1 MLRFAT
7 SSVLVA
13 AAPPVTLSAPSTR
26 EVTAEWVTIRG
37 PWDPPPPA
45 AEVQIRPVSLAMGQW
60 LMGDWPALARLQEA
74 EIETHPE
81 RARVALLVA
90 CAHQQ
95 CHEHPPSHRPSLID
109 CTPGPRHARGEQGTR
124 STPRGESDVTLRV
137 ERDLKADAGP
147 KVVVTL
153 EGGTVGDRTIVSIDA
168 AEPKLGLRYL
178 FATSPMGADTK
189 LVKKG
194 EDIVVGWQAVP
205 RDQPLPELEVLKA
218 ALLASCEGEVPPQQ
232 P

>member
-1 MLRFAT
+1 M
-7 SSVLVA
+7 
-13 AAPPVTLSAPSTR
+13 
-26 EVTAEWVTIRG
+26 
-37 PWDPPPPA
+37 
-45 AEVQIRPVSLAMGQW
+45 
-60 LMGDWPALARLQEA
+60 
-74 EIETHPE
+74 
-81 RARVALLVA
+81 
-90 CAHQQ
+90 
-95 CHEHPPSHRPSLID
+95 
-109 CTPGPRHARGEQGTR
+109 
-124 STPRGESDVTLRV
+124 TLRV